1 MDKTAEFD
9 PRDIRDNKGIA
20 AFAYVGFLFVMP
32 LLGAPDSRFARFH
45 ANQGLVLLID
55 EMIMGVFIL
64 ASHILSVQFDSMLLR
79 TLRLILLL
87 ILYAGM
93 IFCVGFGLVNTL
105 RGKAKEL
112 PLIGKT
118 RILR

>member
-1 MDKTAEFD
+1 MDKTNEFD
-9 PRDIRDNKGIA
+9 PHDIRENKGIA
-20 AFAYVGFLFVMP
+20 AFSYLGFLFIMP
-32 LLGAPDSRFARFH
+32 LFGASGSRFARFH

-55 EMIMGVFIL
+55 EMIMAVFIL
-64 ASHILSVQFDSMLLR
+64 ASHILAVWFDNMLLR
-79 TLRLILLL
+79 TLRLILIL

-93 IFCVGFGLVNTL
+93 IFCVVFGLVNTL